1 MPKVSLIILLILAAN
16 GFCNAATFECQF
28 SPKAGDENSSC
39 QVDTAVDW
47 KLNKC
52 RQDYSG
58 TLFARCDGRSPG
70 GVNQL
75 ICYFA
80 NPANPPNLDA
90 KSIINQA
97 GVDAVAIEWLGT
109 FPPSAGAPLVLDYK
123 DGEKARSV
131 SCAPN

>member
-1 MPKVSLIILLILAAN
+1 MPKVSLVILLSLAAN

-28 SPKAGDENSSC
+28 SANAGGESRSC
-39 QVDTAVDW
+39 RVDTTADW

-52 RQDYSG
+52 RQDYSA
-58 TLFARCDGRSPG
+58 TLFARCDGRLAG
-70 GVNQL
+70 DQF

-90 KSIINQA
+90 ESVINQA

-123 DGEKARSV
+123 DGKDARSV
-131 SCAPN
+131 SCAPNL